1 MKKLKHQ
8 FLAFVIIL
16 LFSISWGTV
25 YVYASA
31 AGSQSGSPGTKGAK
45 PLSFISCTLEDG
57 SKIDTAEGITLQP
70 RFKFEFDKNVV
81 NMLVWENN
89 SGCFSLYLDNTS
101 VPIIVSKIDDTVDT
115 DSKQLIFMH
124 PKNALLPGKTYCIK
138 ISPKLLAKNLSST
151 LGGTTNGQ
159 GITLTFKT
167 KGQAA
172 LENTNT
178 SAPAS
183 TETNAQNGSA
193 KGTSAG
199 SSAWKMT
206 LNNWVELVSGIVILC
221 WIVTEFLAKRR
232 MKKGRKDK
240 PLV

>member
-8 FLAFVIIL
+8 FLAFVIIF

-25 YVYASA
+25 PAYAAA
-31 AGSQSGSPGTKGAK
+31 AGSQSDSPGTKGAK
-45 PLSFISCTLEDG
+45 PLSFISYTLEDG
-57 SKIDTAEGITLQP
+57 SKIDAAEGITLQP

-89 SGCFSLYLDNTS
+89 SGCFNLSLDNIS
-101 VPIIVSKIDDTVDT
+101 VPIVVSKIDDTVDT

-124 PKNALLPGKTYCIK
+124 PKNTLLPGKTYCIK

-172 LENTNT
+172 PENTNT
-178 SAPAS
+178 GAAAKNTPAS
-183 TETNAQNGSA
+183 TANN
-193 KGTSAG
+193 TSNS

-221 WIVTEFLAKRR
+221 WIITEFLAKRR
-232 MKKGRKDK
+232 IKKERNNK

>member
-1 MKKLKHQ
+1 MKKHKNQ

-16 LFSISWGTV
+16 LFSISWEAV
-25 YVYASA
+25 PVYAA
-31 AGSQSGSPGTKGAK
+31 GAGSQSDSPGTKGAK

-57 SKIDTAEGITLQP
+57 SKIDTGEGITLQP
-70 RFKFEFDKNVV
+70 KFKFEFDKNVV

-89 SGCFSLYLDNTS
+89 SSCFSLYTDSIN

-115 DSKQLIFMH
+115 NSKQLIFMH

-172 LENTNT
+172 PENTNT
-178 SAPAS
+178 GSPVNTANNAP
-183 TETNAQNGSA
+183 NVSA
-193 KGTSAG
+193 KS

-206 LNNWVELVSGIVILC
+206 PNNWVELISGIVILC
-221 WIVTEFLAKRR
+221 WLVTEFLAKRR
-232 MKKGRKDK
+232 IEKGRKDK